1 MDISRTT
8 NLKVVNFSNRP
19 GVIIASREEDWM
31 WFRGDTV
38 EVLKG
43 PDKGKFGIIN
53 MIVQVGN
60 SFTVIGGVLICI
72 SNSFRSETG

>member
-1 MDISRTT
+1 
-8 NLKVVNFSNRP
+8 
-19 GVIIASREEDWM
+19 M

-53 MIVQVGN
+53 MIVQVSG
-60 SFTVIGGVLICI
+60 SFNAIVVI
-72 SNSFRSETG
+72 

>member
-1 MDISRTT
+1 MHYDSKRIS
-8 NLKVVNFSNRP
+8 LSNFSNLSSP
-19 GVIIASREEDWM
+19 ILATREEDWM

-53 MIVQVGN
+53 MIVQVG
-60 SFTVIGGVLICI
+60 SSLE
-72 SNSFRSETG
+72 SSSSSDPSRSATG

>member
-1 MDISRTT
+1 
-8 NLKVVNFSNRP
+8 
-19 GVIIASREEDWM
+19 M

-60 SFTVIGGVLICI
+60 NFNAGVIVVIVDP
-72 SNSFRSETG
+72 SRSVTG